1 MVLGRC
7 YVFRGWLTLRWI
19 MSVRQPGGQA
29 NDSPRGWI
37 PDNLEASKN
46 TGVAKMD
53 CRSIKRGFD
62 RGFEDTGRWN
72 HL

>member
-1 MVLGRC
+1 
-7 YVFRGWLTLRWI
+7 